1 MALYCILMDRQYILI
16 DTPLSSLEDN
26 KKGGSALPIGGLNG
40 QRNRAANDGAG

>member
-26 KKGGSALPIGGLNG
+26 KKGGSAIH
-40 QRNRAANDGAG
+40 NRGFEWPT